1 MGMETTDKIELFG
14 TIAHNQ
20 CEHVEDLYKFTR
32 DMFGLPKV
40 HIAEAAAIA
49 MDKACQSDDNL
60 AEKLGTLAVIA
71 MTGYKFYNDVEA
83 NKIAN
88 VMADLYRRKNTDY
101 GNSFDESLDRFG
113 IVVALSRMC
122 DKVNRL
128 KRLVINP
135 KEAQVKDES
144 IADTYIDLAN
154 YAVMTIMWKQN
165 GK

>member
-1 MGMETTDKIELFG
+1 METTDKIELFG
-14 TIAHNQ
+14 IIAHNQ

-32 DMFGLPKV
+32 DTFGEPKL
-40 HIAEAAAIA
+40 HIAEAAVLA
-49 MDKACQSDDNL
+49 MDKACEMDDNFND
-60 AEKLGTLAVIA
+60 KLTTLTIVA
-71 MTGYKFYNDVEA
+71 MTGYKFYNEISA
-83 NKIAN
+83 NQIAN
-88 VMADLYRRKNTDY
+88 VMTDLYARKNADY
-101 GNSFDESLDRFG
+101 GNSFDESLDKFG
-113 IVVALSRMC
+113 IIAAMVRIS